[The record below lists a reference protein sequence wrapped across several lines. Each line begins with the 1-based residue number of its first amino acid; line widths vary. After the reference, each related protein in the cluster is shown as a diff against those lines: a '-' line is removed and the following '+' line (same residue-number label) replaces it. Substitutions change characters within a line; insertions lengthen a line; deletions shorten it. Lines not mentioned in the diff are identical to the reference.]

1 MKFSPANLEVTG
13 ELGAPA
19 IVTIIPEP
27 TAAGLLLGA
36 VGLLLVR
43 RR

>member
-1 MKFSPANLEVTG
+1 VTG